1 MYRVFVTRRLPGQA
15 LERLKDICQVT
26 VFPED
31 RNMTK
36 QELLAVIPEQD
47 AIITMLANPL
57 DAKVIG
63 AGQRLKVIA
72 NYAVGFNNIDLAA
85 ATAQG
90 IAVVNTPDVLTDATA
105 DFAWALLLAAA
116 RRLVEGDALVRA
128 GRFQGWAPELLL
140 GVEVHGKTL
149 GIIGAGRIG
158 QAVARRALGFGMR
171 LMYYN
176 RTRLPEKVER
186 DLNLEYADLKT
197 LLQEADFISLHCPL
211 TPQTRHLIGTEEFK
225 LMKPT
230 AVLINTA
237 RGPVVDEAA
246 LVQALQTG
254 QIFAAGLDV
263 FEDEPALHPG
273 LGGLSNVVLAPHIG
287 SAGMETRLR
296 MVDLVVDDV
305 LAVLGGRRPR
315 NLVNPEVWQREG
327 S

>member
-57 DAKVIG
+57 DAEVIG

-186 DLNLEYADLKT
+186 DLNLEYADLKRSCKRP
-197 LLQEADFISLHCPL
+197 ISSPFTAPSHPR
-211 TPQTRHLIGTEEFK
+211 PGT
-225 LMKPT
+225 
-230 AVLINTA
+230 
-237 RGPVVDEAA
+237 
-246 LVQALQTG
+246 
-254 QIFAAGLDV
+254 
-263 FEDEPALHPG
+263 
-273 LGGLSNVVLAPHIG
+273 
-287 SAGMETRLR
+287 
-296 MVDLVVDDV
+296 
-305 LAVLGGRRPR
+305 
-315 NLVNPEVWQREG
+315 
-327 S
+327 